1 MAARFFILICTDET
15 EKECISRNLFGTNAS
30 DAWLLDALQIGDTGF
45 LFNIDSYALHG
56 VFEAK
61 SQPQPYIE
69 PGAWQGRL
77 PIQVRVAPRGKIERL
92 SGGFEILTSLGIISP
107 GKKAPSFPIH
117 DGLTTLHNLLAH
129 FHQTAAPSLV
139 AAPSQAAASSL
150 VEAPSLVA
158 APTLVA
164 TPSQAV
170 ETTRVAQRPEPAAS
184 TWKLPFANVVS
195 LDHVK
200 SFIRQVA
207 APLQAAE
214 TTRVAQ
220 PPSQA
225 EETTRVAQPPSQAV
239 ETTRVAQPPS
249 QAEETTRIA
258 QPPSQAEETTGV
270 AQPPS
275 RAVEATRVAQRPEP
289 AVHTLKLSFND
300 VAGLDHVKS
309 FIRER
314 MIDPVLDT
322 DLARKY
328 RLRLGGGV
336 LLYGPPGNGK
346 TLIAKATA
354 GELEARFEEISP
366 SVIRGFPGDPDQRLE
381 NLFRDLRSSARAVL
395 FLDEAE
401 ALLARRED
409 QKSSVMERIT
419 PVLLTQFDGIFH
431 DRRRPFLV
439 IAATNAPWKIDEAF
453 LRTGLFDKCLY
464 VAPPDESAIL
474 VLLSIY
480 LHDRPVAADLRNKS
494 TLKRLASLLSGY
506 SGADIEQI
514 IDGAA
519 LEAYRRARVSRI
531 EELLSFDLI
540 AQVVTGWPKSIDDEV
555 LQRYRGWVRR
565 SGSL

>member
-1 MAARFFILICTDET
+1 MAARFFILLCTDET
-15 EKECISRNLFGTNAS
+15 EKECISRNLFGTKAP

-69 PGAWQGRL
+69 PGAWQGRF

-129 FHQTAAPSLV
+129 FHQTAAPL
-139 AAPSQAAASSL
+139 QAA
-150 VEAPSLVA
+150 
-158 APTLVA
+158 
-164 TPSQAV
+164 
-170 ETTRVAQRPEPAAS
+170 ETTTVAQRPEPAAS
-184 TWKLPFANVVS
+184 TWKLPFANVAG

-214 TTRVAQ
+214 TTREAQ

-225 EETTRVAQPPSQAV
+225 VEATREAQPPSQAV
-239 ETTRVAQPPS
+239 ET
-249 QAEETTRIA
+249 
-258 QPPSQAEETTGV
+258 
-270 AQPPS
+270 
-275 RAVEATRVAQRPEP
+275 TRVAQRPEP

-366 SVIRGFPGDPDQRLE
+366 SVIRGYPGDPDQRLE

-514 IDGAA
+514 VDGAA

-565 SGSL
+565 SDSH

>member
-1 MAARFFILICTDET
+1 MAARFFILLCTDET
-15 EKECISRNLFGTNAS
+15 EKECISRNLFGTKAP

-69 PGAWQGRL
+69 PGAWQGRF

-129 FHQTAAPSLV
+129 FHQTAAPL
-139 AAPSQAAASSL
+139 QAA
-150 VEAPSLVA
+150 
-158 APTLVA
+158 
-164 TPSQAV
+164 
-170 ETTRVAQRPEPAAS
+170 ETTTVAQRPEPAAP
-184 TWKLPFANVVS
+184 TWKLPFANVAG

-214 TTRVAQ
+214 TTR
-220 PPSQA
+220 
-225 EETTRVAQPPSQAV
+225 EAQPPSQAV
-239 ETTRVAQPPS
+239 ETTREAQPPS
-249 QAEETTRIA
+249 QAVET
-258 QPPSQAEETTGV
+258 
-270 AQPPS
+270 
-275 RAVEATRVAQRPEP
+275 TRVAQRPEP

-366 SVIRGFPGDPDQRLE
+366 SVIRGYPGDPDQRLE

-514 IDGAA
+514 VDGAA

-565 SGSL
+565 SDSH

>member
-1 MAARFFILICTDET
+1 MAARFFILLCTDET
-15 EKECISRNLFGTNAS
+15 EKECISRNLFGTKAP

-69 PGAWQGRL
+69 PGAWQGRF

-129 FHQTAAPSLV
+129 FHQTAAPL
-139 AAPSQAAASSL
+139 QAA
-150 VEAPSLVA
+150 
-158 APTLVA
+158 
-164 TPSQAV
+164 
-170 ETTRVAQRPEPAAS
+170 ETTTVAQRPEPAAS
-184 TWKLPFANVVS
+184 TWKLPFANVAG

-214 TTRVAQ
+214 TTREAQ

-225 EETTRVAQPPSQAV
+225 VEATREAQPPSQAV
-239 ETTRVAQPPS
+239 ET
-249 QAEETTRIA
+249 
-258 QPPSQAEETTGV
+258 
-270 AQPPS
+270 
-275 RAVEATRVAQRPEP
+275 TRVAQRPEP

-354 GELEARFEEISP
+354 GELEARFEEVSP
-366 SVIRGFPGDPDQRLE
+366 SVIRGYPGNPDQRLE

-514 IDGAA
+514 VDSAA

-565 SGSL
+565 SDSH

>member
-1 MAARFFILICTDET
+1 MAARFFILNCTDET
-15 EKECISRNLFGTNAS
+15 EKECIKRNLFGTNAS

-45 LFNIDSYALHG
+45 LFNIDSNALHG

-69 PGAWQGRL
+69 PGAWQGRF

-129 FHQTAAPSLV
+129 FHQTAIS
-139 AAPSQAAASSL
+139 SQAA
-150 VEAPSLVA
+150 VPSQ
-158 APTLVA
+158 VA
-164 TPSQAV
+164 TPSQVAAPAKAV
-170 ETTRVAQRPEPAAS
+170 ETTRVAQRPEPAAP
-184 TWKLPFANVVS
+184 TWKLPFANVAS

-207 APLQAAE
+207 APLQATE
-214 TTRVAQ
+214 TTRVTQ

-225 EETTRVAQPPSQAV
+225 VETTRVAQPPSQAV
-239 ETTRVAQPPS
+239 ETTRVAQ
-249 QAEETTRIA
+249 
-258 QPPSQAEETTGV
+258 
-270 AQPPS
+270 
-275 RAVEATRVAQRPEP
+275 RPEP
-289 AVHTLKLSFND
+289 AAHTLKLSFND

-314 MIDPVLDT
+314 MIDPVLDA

-366 SVIRGFPGDPDQRLE
+366 SVIRGYPGDPDQRLE

-401 ALLARRED
+401 ALLGRRED

-494 TLKRLASLLSGY
+494 KLKRLASLLSGY

-540 AQVVTGWPKSIDDEV
+540 AQVVTGWPKSIDNEV